1 MPKLTFEDVSITY
14 RTSGEN
20 GRGEV
25 SAVKSVSLE
34 LPAGGTLGIAGE
46 SGSGKSTLAMSAL
59 RLLPKNARLDGRV
72 LIGDTDVAKLN
83 FGELRAVRWAQAS
96 IVFQGAMHSLNPV
109 HTVGD
114 QILEALETHVT
125 DRWRTSQAR
134 ESRVRELLE
143 IVDLPTQK
151 MKSYPHELSGGQKQ
165 RIMIAMAL
173 ACEPEIIIA
182 DEPTTALDV
191 IVQKQILDMIS
202 RLVAERG
209 ISLLMISH
217 DLSVLATACDR
228 IAVMRNGE
236 LVEVGE
242 ARMICTEPNEPYTRK
257 LADAFPTIGDPASR
271 LRPVTRHGAGAEEPG
286 ESKPSDEVLLS
297 AKGVNVTYHGSGG
310 HHAVRDVDL
319 EVHRGEIVVLVGQSG
334 SGKTTLARALM
345 GLQPTDQGS
354 DIRFLGKPLPEKGK
368 ALKLFRR
375 SVQLVLQDPSAALNP
390 KLSVYES
397 VAEGLRVQGLTTD
410 EKARVAQSLVDAE
423 LSPPEQYFGA
433 IPQELSG
440 GQRQRVVIAGA
451 LALHPEMLIADEPV
465 ASLDASVRGEIL
477 GLLLSLKKRLGLSAL
492 VITHDLGLAW
502 NIADRVAVMY
512 HGEIVEQ
519 GTTEEVLLS
528 PKHPYTRELLAAA
541 PAFWRRCHDP
551 RPPRLPRVRS
561 ASSGRHGRH
570 HRRLGP
576 QHPNEPQPHGQVPR
590 SVGTQ
595 RGCRRARARPAP
607 ALAAPRGHRRQPQGR
622 PGERLVRSQY
632 RRRGLPA
639 RRLRRHAA
647 ARRHQLGRHGGRS
660 YAARRATEVTHRF
673 FGRHS
678 AARGVQRAPRCSRP
692 LLPDGWHGCVSQL

>member
-1 MPKLTFEDVSITY
+1 MPNLTFENVSITY
-14 RTSGEN
+14 KTSGEN
-20 GRGEV
+20 SRGEV
-25 SAVKSVSLE
+25 SAVKSVTLE
-34 LPAGGTLGIAGE
+34 LPSGGTLGIAGE

-72 LIGDTDVAKLN
+72 LIGDTDVAELN

-96 IVFQGAMHSLNPV
+96 IIFQGAMHSLNPV

-125 DRWRTSQAR
+125 DRWRTAQAR
-134 ESRVRELLE
+134 DVRVRELLE
-143 IVDLPTQK
+143 IVDLAPQK

-165 RIMIAMAL
+165 RVMIAMAL

-271 LRPVTRHGAGAEEPG
+271 LRPVTRHGAGADEPG
-286 ESKPSDEVLLS
+286 ESEPSDEVLLS
-297 AKGVNVTYHGSGG
+297 AKGGNVTYHGSGG

-319 EVHRGEIVVLVGQSG
+319 EVRRGEIVVLVGQSG

-345 GLQPTDQGS
+345 GLQHTDPGT
-354 DIRFLGKPLPEKGK
+354 DIRFAGKPLPAKGK
-368 ALKLFRR
+368 ALKMFRR
-375 SVQLVLQDPSAALNP
+375 SLQLVLQDPSAALNP

-410 EKARVAQSLVDAE
+410 EKRVAQSLVDAE
-423 LSPPEQYFGA
+423 LSPPEQFFGA

-519 GTTEEVLLS
+519 GPTEEVLLNPQHS
-528 PKHPYTRELLAAA
+528 YTRELLAAA
-541 PAFWRRCHDP
+541 P
-551 RPPRLPRVRS
+551 
-561 ASSGRHGRH
+561 
-570 HRRLGP
+570 
-576 QHPNEPQPHGQVPR
+576 
-590 SVGTQ
+590 SVVENV
-595 RGCRRARARPAP
+595 
-607 ALAAPRGHRRQPQGR
+607 L
-622 PGERLVRSQY
+622 
-632 RRRGLPA
+632 
-639 RRLRRHAA
+639 
-647 ARRHQLGRHGGRS
+647 
-660 YAARRATEVTHRF
+660 
-673 FGRHS
+673 
-678 AARGVQRAPRCSRP
+678 
-692 LLPDGWHGCVSQL
+692 